1 MPTRNGQEVS
11 IYDDVQP
18 NERQPWTD
26 AQYDPTQYE
35 TREYDQPR
43 DYDQAQEQVT
53 DYGHPCT
60 RPTYWS
66 GDGEVGGTLAT
77 DGGLRC
83 RKEKRLRTLEED
95 RTHPSSQHYEYSTP
109 GDDRTR
115 GRLQQAPLVRLVL
128 TNFESRPSYVTED
141 LVRERAG
148 YLKGQVGTPSNY
160 GGFRL
165 LVVVALIDTWG
176 LTNEE
181 AFQHEQFRRELKQEF
196 EVEKANVSSD
206 GALFRKICKLRSEVE
221 SRE

>member
-1 MPTRNGQEVS
+1 MPTRNGQAVS
-11 IYDDVQP
+11 IYDDVKFDEQDDYWLNP
-18 NERQPWTD
+18 RE
-26 AQYDPTQYE
+26 YE
-35 TREYDQPR
+35 SREYDQPR
-43 DYDQAQEQVT
+43 EWDQKSEQVS
-53 DYGHPCT
+53 DYGHPRT

-83 RKEKRLRTLEED
+83 RKEKRLRNLEED
-95 RTHPSSQHYEYSTP
+95 RTHPSSPHYGYDTP
-109 GDDRTR
+109 GSDRTR

-128 TNFESRPSYVTED
+128 TNFESRPSYVTEK

-148 YLKGQVGTPSNY
+148 YLKNQVEVPSNY

-165 LVVVALIDTWG
+165 LVVVALLDTWG
-176 LTNEE
+176 LSNED

-196 EVEKANVSSD
+196 ETEEANVSSD
-206 GALFRKICKLRSEVE
+206 GALFRKICELRSEVE